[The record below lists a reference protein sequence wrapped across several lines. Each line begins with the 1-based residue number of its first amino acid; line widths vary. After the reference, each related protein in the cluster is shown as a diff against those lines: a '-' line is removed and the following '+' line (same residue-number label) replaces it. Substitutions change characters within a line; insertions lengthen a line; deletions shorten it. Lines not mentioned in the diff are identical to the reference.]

1 MRLALSKKYETLQL
15 RLQKC
20 MASYIFKDPMKMI
33 QNKYILIDQFIKRL
47 ETQIQTKKQNEK
59 EHYITL
65 LSKLDTLSPL
75 KTLTR
80 GYAIVEQ
87 DNNIVKSAKKLKKG
101 DEINLKFVDGAKLAK
116 IQ

>member
-33 QNKYILIDQFIKRL
+33 QNKYILVDQIIKKL
-47 ETQIQTKKQNEK
+47 ETQIQTKKQSEK

-80 GYAIVEQ
+80 GYSIAQ
-87 DNNIVKSAKKLKKG
+87 KKDKIVKSAQDLNIGDKLV
-101 DEINLKFVDGAKLAK
+101 LKFIDGNQNVEV
-116 IQ
+116 I

>member
-20 MASYIFKDPMKMI
+20 MASYVFKDPMKMI
-33 QNKYILIDQFIKRL
+33 QNKYILVDQFIKKL
-47 ETQIQTKKQNEK
+47 ETQIQTKKQKEK

-87 DNNIVKSAKKLKKG
+87 NDNIIKSAKQLKTG
-101 DEINLKFVDGAKLAK
+101 DEINLKFMDGEKLAK

>member
-1 MRLALSKKYETLQL
+1 MRIALSKKYETLQL

-20 MASYIFKDPMKMI
+20 MASYVFKEPKRMI
-33 QNKYILIDQFIKRL
+33 ENRYMLIDGYIKRI
-47 ETQIQTKKQNEK
+47 ETKIKNKEQEEK
-59 EHYITL
+59 AHYLTV
-65 LSKLDTLSPL
+65 LSKLDALSPL

-87 DNNIVKSAKKLKKG
+87 NDTIIKTANNLKTG
-101 DEINLKFVDGAKLAK
+101 DEVNLKFVDGSKKAK